1 MVSAA
6 ACGRVFY
13 EEVAPEQSVL
23 VVQGPDA
30 AAGAEPEGM
39 TPEGTEDIGNSPT
52 DMNDA
57 GAVPDPTSPVLT
69 DAGPTLASEDASL
82 GNGGDRGEP
91 GVGGSSGTGGVS
103 GSAGETGQGG
113 TSGTGGTGD
122 SSGGGTGGATE
133 GVGGTGGTT
142 AGVGGTGGTTAGVGG
157 TGGTTA
163 GVGGTGGTTAGVG
176 GTGGTTAGVGGTGG
190 TTAGV
195 GGTGGTGGQTSGAG
209 GAGTGGAGGAG
220 AGGVPGG
227 TAVCVPDADCT
238 CADYEGGEYRL
249 CVTEATYQEAQT
261 SCESAGM
268 ALVRVDDQAENDWLL
283 AEFLSLGLFL
293 AVSQPMVFLGGTD
306 AAVNG
311 EWRWSDG
318 DVFWNETDGAVLYTN
333 WWPNFPKPGEPGDCV
348 GMLEDGTWAE
358 RACTSGSVTFACE
371 IR

>member
-1 MVSAA
+1 MNRLVSQRSRTAIHWTSTAVLSMVSAA

-133 GVGGTGGTT
+133 
-142 AGVGGTGGTTAGVGG
+142 
-157 TGGTTA
+157 
-163 GVGGTGGTTAGVG
+163 GVG

>member
-157 TGGTTA
+157 TGGT
-163 GVGGTGGTTAGVG
+163 
-176 GTGGTTAGVGGTGG
+176 
-190 TTAGV
+190 
-195 GGTGGTGGQTSGAG
+195 GGQTSGAG

-283 AEFLSLGLFL
+283 AEFSSLGLFL